1 MLPPSGSNSGLDT
14 DPYKLPTRQIKLVV
28 LSKLESP
35 LDIAIDIHGLARA
48 IRSPEQQTQS
58 QRQKSIMAPA
68 PRRDLLT
75 KEHFAFVFGGV
86 KTQSYHDP
94 AAKGPGSHT

>member
-1 MLPPSGSNSGLDT
+1 MLSPPESNPGLDT
-14 DPYKLPTRQIKLVV
+14 EPSEPPIRQIKLVV
-28 LSKLESP
+28 LPKLEHP
-35 LDIAIDIHGLARA
+35 LDIAIGTHAPTLGNRLQ
-48 IRSPEQQTQS
+48 PQQS
-58 QRQKSIMAPA
+58 QSQPKNSIMAPG

-94 AAKGPGSHT
+94 GAKGPGSHT

>member
-1 MLPPSGSNSGLDT
+1 MLPPPESNPGLDT
-14 DPYKLPTRQIKLVV
+14 EPSEPPTRQIKLVV

-35 LDIAIDIHGLARA
+35 LDIAIDTHAPALGSRP
-48 IRSPEQQTQS
+48 RQQQS
-58 QRQKSIMAPA
+58 QSQQKKSIMAPG

-94 AAKGPGSHT
+94 GAKGPGSHT